1 MFTPLHVSALTLLLL
16 LSGCSDS
23 TQEAE
28 ANATAETKS
37 DAARALIATTDYHI
51 NSTKGEQLTV
61 QKSGKR
67 FTLQN
72 HDETLVL
79 FDLFATWCPP
89 CRASAPHLTELQKH
103 FAGKIKILGVSIE
116 ENKPREY
123 YSVFAEEYGA
133 DYTLVHEPDARKLA
147 RALAASIGVGRD
159 FPIPLLIVFKNGEY
173 YKDYAGIIPI
183 EMLESD
189 IKLALAN

>member
-1 MFTPLHVSALTLLLL
+1 MFTPLHVSALALLLL

-89 CRASAPHLTELQKH
+89 CRASAPHLAELQKH

-116 ENKPREY
+116 ENKPLEY

-147 RALAASIGVGRD
+147 RALAASIGIGRD

-173 YKDYAGIIPI
+173 YKDYAGIIPV